1 MSNVSETPCEFD
13 AIEYANYA
21 GPNPTRT
28 WTRAELLCNNN
39 TYTTAQLNENK
50 KKQLSYI
57 NNSANLTK
65 QQKYSRIV
73 RGFGPYAN
81 KVWATQGISY
91 TNPNVFNLPL
101 ENNILTCPLP
111 PTQPSPPT
119 PPTILLSVWVT
130 NNNDN
135 TVSRIDTATNTV
147 LSTIAVGSNPLGIAV
162 SPDGLSVWVA
172 NDIGNTV
179 SRINTATNTVTST
192 IGVGINPVGIAVSP
206 DGLSAWVSNFGG
218 NTVSRIN
225 TATNTVTSTI
235 GVGINPQG
243 IAVSPDGLSVW
254 VANFSGNT
262 VSRINTATNTVTS
275 TIVVGLGPVEIAIG

>member
-65 QQKYSRIV
+65 PQKYSGIV
-73 RGFGPYAN
+73 RGVGPNGN

-101 ENNILTCPLP
+101 ENNILTCH
-111 PTQPSPPT
+111 
-119 PPTILLSVWVT
+119 TIVSAWVT
-130 NNNDN
+130 NSVDN

-162 SPDGLSVWVA
+162 SPDGLSVWVT
-172 NDIGNTV
+172 NNGDNTV
-179 SRINTATNTVTST
+179 SLIDTAKNAVIST
-192 IGVGINPVGIAVSP
+192 IGVGLGPIGIAVSP
-206 DGLSAWVSNFGG
+206 DGLSVWVTNNFG
-218 NTVSRIN
+218 NTVSRID
-225 TATNTVTSTI
+225 TAINTVVVPPI
-235 GVGINPQG
+235 LVGNFPQG

-254 VANFSGNT
+254 MTNSVDNT
-262 VSRINTATNTVTS
+262 VSRIDTATNTVIS
-275 TIVVGLGPVEIAIG
+275 TIGVGNNPMSIAIG

>member
-1 MSNVSETPCEFD
+1 MSNVSETPCEFN

-28 WTRAELLCNNN
+28 WTRVELLCNNN
-39 TYTTAQLNENK
+39 TYTTEQLNENK

-73 RGFGPYAN
+73 KGFGPYAN

-101 ENNILTCPLP
+101 ENNILTCTLP

-119 PPTILLSVWVT
+119 QPTILLSVWVT
-130 NNNDN
+130 NNTDND
-135 TVSRIDTATNTV
+135 
-147 LSTIAVGSNPLGIAV
+147 
-162 SPDGLSVWVA
+162 
-172 NDIGNTV
+172 NTV
-179 SRINTATNTVTST
+179 SRINTATNAVTST
-192 IGVGINPVGIAVSP
+192 NGVGLTPYGVAVSP
-206 DGLSAWVSNFGG
+206 DGLSAWVANFGG

-235 GVGINPQG
+235 GVGINPQD

-254 VANFSGNT
+254 VANFRGNT

-275 TIVVGLGPVEIAIG
+275 TIVVGLGPVGIAIG